1 MNNVMNKILIR
12 LKNGRLEQ
20 NQNLLLVAQNLQKF
34 IDSAKMGAGGEN
46 CISYLSGVLS
56 WCKCSL
62 ITRKNIFKQ

>member
-1 MNNVMNKILIR
+1 MNKILIR

-56 WCKCSL
+56 WCWCSL